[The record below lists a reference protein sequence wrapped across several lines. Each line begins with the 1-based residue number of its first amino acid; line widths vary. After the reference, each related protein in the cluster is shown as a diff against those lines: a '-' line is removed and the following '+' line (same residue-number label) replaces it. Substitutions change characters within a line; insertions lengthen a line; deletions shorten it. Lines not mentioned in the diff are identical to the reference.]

1 MRALREEPAAAR
13 KKKKMEVLEGDP
25 TTPDTR
31 PADYLLDL
39 NPARSDERAKL
50 TLGGFL
56 AGRIWILHSLFRYC
70 DPGCRRTGLPAD
82 VGALVKE
89 PAADSAAPTLV
100 DLSPIEPRTATVQ
113 ADS

>member
-1 MRALREEPAAAR
+1 MRALREEPAAVR
-13 KKKKMEVLEGDP
+13 TKMEAIEGDP

-31 PADYLLDL
+31 PADCLLDL
-39 NPARSDERAKL
+39 HPARSDERARL

-56 AGRIWILHSLFRYC
+56 AGCIRILHSLFRYC
-70 DPGCRRTGLPAD
+70 DPACRRTGLPPD

-89 PAADSAAPTLV
+89 PAANSATLTLV
-100 DLSPIEPRTATVQ
+100 HLSPIEPRTATVQ